1 MREPPAASPCRKVK
15 KSDDSMPTL
24 NQTAMRLETA
34 ETSRALVDQ
43 CLERI
48 KDAAGEGPRTFLK
61 VYGEDARMA
70 ADAYD
75 ALRRHGA
82 APSLFAGI
90 PVSVKDL
97 FDVAGDV
104 TTAGS
109 IALRHAPPATRDA
122 TAIARLRAAGFIPIG
137 RTNMTEFAFS
147 GLGINPHYDT
157 PRNPYDRKTGRIPG
171 GSSSGAA
178 VSVTDGMAMAALGTD
193 TGGSCRIPA
202 ALCGIVGFKPTAARV
217 PTAGTM
223 PLSQTLDSIGPLAPT
238 VACCAVLD
246 AVLAGQAPGELE
258 AFPLDGLRLAV
269 PQTLVLDGL
278 DRDVSRAFAAALSAL
293 SAAGARIVDIP
304 LRELAELA
312 QVNRKGGFVTAE
324 AYAVHRPLMKVKGK
338 DYDPFV
344 LARIE
349 RGKEQDAADYIELQ
363 WVREEMIRRLNEITA
378 PYDALLMPT
387 VPIIAPT
394 LRELGVGDAA
404 RIANAMLLRN
414 PSLVN
419 FFDRCAI
426 SLPCHKAGDAPVG
439 FSLVGET
446 GADRKL
452 LSIAAA
458 VEKLVAP
465 ARA

>member
-1 MREPPAASPCRKVK
+1 MAPYADMREPPAAIPRRKVR
-15 KSDDSMPTL
+15 KSDDAMPTL
-24 NQTAMRLETA
+24 KQIAMRLETGEA
-34 ETSRALVDQ
+34 SRALVDQ

-90 PVSVKDL
+90 PISVKDL

-109 IALRHAPPATRDA
+109 VALRHAPPATRDA

-178 VSVTDGMAMAALGTD
+178 VSVSDGMAMAGLGSD

-202 ALCGIVGFKPTAARV
+202 ALCGIVGFKPTASRI
-217 PTAGTM
+217 PTDGTM
-223 PLSQTLDSIGPLAPT
+223 PLSQTLDSVGTLAPT
-238 VACCAVLD
+238 VGCCALLD
-246 AVLAGQAPGELE
+246 AVLASEAPAEL
-258 AFPLDGLRLAV
+258 APFPLDGLRLAV

-278 DRDVSRAFAAALSAL
+278 DAGVGRAFAA
-293 SAAGARIVDIP
+293 
-304 LRELAELA
+304 
-312 QVNRKGGFVTAE
+312 
-324 AYAVHRPLMKVKGK
+324 
-338 DYDPFV
+338 
-344 LARIE
+344 
-349 RGKEQDAADYIELQ
+349 
-363 WVREEMIRRLNEITA
+363 
-378 PYDALLMPT
+378 
-387 VPIIAPT
+387 
-394 LRELGVGDAA
+394 
-404 RIANAMLLRN
+404 
-414 PSLVN
+414 
-419 FFDRCAI
+419 
-426 SLPCHKAGDAPVG
+426 
-439 FSLVGET
+439 
-446 GADRKL
+446 
-452 LSIAAA
+452 
-458 VEKLVAP
+458 
-465 ARA
+465 